1 MGVHVC
7 NTCRTGADVYDWR
20 NTVMI
25 YSKGTPGDGVWHC
38 PFSPEWVERM
48 RRAAKHCE
56 KLSAEYIS
64 RCISNEEYIYP
75 ITHNDYFNQPQDGR
89 GLPVWYNEDII
100 VSRLPVSCDIYNY
113 ESIPDVVVTDGY
125 NDWPLCLRGSVL
137 MA

>member
-25 YSKGTPGDGVWHC
+25 YSKGTPGNGVWHC

-48 RRAAKHCE
+48 RQAAKHCE
-56 KLSAEYIS
+56 KLSAEYIE
-64 RCISNEEYIYP
+64 RCINNEEYIYQVP
-75 ITHNDYFNQPQDGR
+75 PGDFLSEPQDSR
-89 GLPVWYNEDII
+89 WVPVWYNEDII

>member
-25 YSKGTPGDGVWHC
+25 YSKGTPGNGVWHC
-38 PFSPEWVERM
+38 PFSPKWVERM
-48 RRAAKHCE
+48 RQAAKHCE
-56 KLSAEYIS
+56 KLSADYIDRIINSDGYVYHIEPGEYL
-64 RCISNEEYIYP
+64 E
-75 ITHNDYFNQPQDGR
+75 HPQDCR
-89 GLPVWYNEDII
+89 GLPVGYCENI
-100 VSRLPVSCDIYNY
+100 SRLPVSCDIYNY

>member
-1 MGVHVC
+1 MGLGDCGSCCIGVSL
-7 NTCRTGADVYDWR
+7 YDWR

-25 YSKGTPGDGVWHC
+25 YSKGTPGNGVWHC
-38 PFSPEWVERM
+38 PFPPEWVERM

-56 KLSAEYIS
+56 KLSAEYIE
-64 RCISNEEYIYP
+64 RCINNEEYIYQVP
-75 ITHNDYFNQPQDGR
+75 PGDFLSEPQDSR
-89 GLPVWYNEDII
+89 GVPVWYNEDII

-113 ESIPDVVVTDGY
+113 DSTPDVVVTDGY

>member
-1 MGVHVC
+1 MGLGDCGSCCIGVML
-7 NTCRTGADVYDWR
+7 YDWR

-25 YSKGTPGDGVWHC
+25 YSKGTPGNGVWHC
-38 PFSPEWVERM
+38 PFPPEWVERM

-56 KLSAEYIS
+56 KLSADYIDRIINGDRYFYHIEPGEYL
-64 RCISNEEYIYP
+64 E
-75 ITHNDYFNQPQDGR
+75 HPQDFR
-89 GLPVWYNEDII
+89 GLPVGYCENI
-100 VSRLPVSCDIYNY
+100 SRLPVSCDIYNY

>member
-1 MGVHVC
+1 ML
-7 NTCRTGADVYDWR
+7 YDWR

-25 YSKGTPGDGVWHC
+25 YSKGTPGNGVWHC
-38 PFSPEWVERM
+38 PFPPEWVERM

-56 KLSAEYIS
+56 KLSADYIDRIINGDRYFYHIEPGEYL
-64 RCISNEEYIYP
+64 E
-75 ITHNDYFNQPQDGR
+75 HPQDFR
-89 GLPVWYNEDII
+89 GLPVGYCENI
-100 VSRLPVSCDIYNY
+100 SRLPVSCDIYNY